1 MKLTRYSDYALRVSL
16 YLALHH
22 DRLVSISEIV
32 QAYDLPRGNIMKLT
46 TDLVRAGL
54 IVSVR
59 GRAGGIRLARPATD
73 ITIGQIVRHTEKE
86 QPMVDCS
93 TCILAP
99 DCGLICMLS
108 EAQQAFFRVLDAY
121 TLAEAV
127 TRSPSAIS
135 RLMAA
140 FDARG

>member
-16 YLALHH
+16 YLALHQ

-32 QAYDLPRGNIMKLT
+32 DAYGLPRSNIMKLT
-46 TDLVRAGL
+46 TDLVGAGL
-54 IVSVR
+54 ILSVR
-59 GRAGGIRLARPATD
+59 GRAGGIRLARSAAD

-99 DCGLICMLS
+99 DCGLICIMN
-108 EAQQAFFRVLDAY
+108 EARQAFFTSLDAH
-121 TLAEAV
+121 TLAEVV
-127 TRSPSAIS
+127 TRSPSALS
-135 RLMAA
+135 RLLSSVE
-140 FDARG
+140 ARG